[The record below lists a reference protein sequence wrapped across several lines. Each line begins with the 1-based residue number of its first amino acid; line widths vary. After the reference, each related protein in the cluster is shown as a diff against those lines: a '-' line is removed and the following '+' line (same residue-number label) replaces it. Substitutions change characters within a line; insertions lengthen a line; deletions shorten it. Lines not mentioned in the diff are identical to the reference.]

1 MIFRYHD
8 DPNLLKRGAAAAA
21 YGFDPHRA
29 ERTRAKMPKTYSNE
43 EREWSTIDRI
53 LHPEIWKFYVNHDS
67 NVGADRKSKESAQK
81 GEGGAGGGNEAG
93 QGMNKGGDGDKDK
106 KTVSEG
112 KKKTAGAM
120 GAILGMGKEFAAA
133 TGMFR
138 YRYRY
143 RYRYM
148 YRYMYRYR
156 YRYMHGSGLGL
167 GIMWSAALDRQIWCP
182 PIILY
187 NITSI
192 AYNHPAY

>member
-81 GEGGAGGGNEAG
+81 GEGGAGAGGGNEAG

-143 RYRYM
+143 RYM

-156 YRYMHGSGLGL
+156 YRYRYMYRYMHGC
-167 GIMWSAALDRQIWCP
+167 RV
-182 PIILY
+182 
-187 NITSI
+187 
-192 AYNHPAY
+192 